1 LQGVV
6 NNMSGKFAIALENAS
21 TVARFAIN
29 TDYLGLDAQHYATY
43 LKRLSS
49 ITVEDIFQVAQKYL
63 KPNNAHIIVVG
74 DAAELK
80 DKLAA
85 FGPVTVRDNY
95 GVEKSDLKPVP
106 HGVSATSIVND
117 YTAAIGGVKK
127 LKKLNSLQ
135 FTYAAEIPGAPAKLQ
150 MNVLQQ
156 LPNSFSMSMQMMG
169 MTVQRQYS
177 NGNGG
182 FSDGMQGQSEM
193 TPDELAEA
201 QTQYKIAAELAY
213 FDNYTAQVAG
223 VDVLDDEEVYVVIRT
238 DLIGEKATEYYS
250 VNSKFLVKVES
261 VVDTPQGATPQST
274 LYKDYQDVKGYFFPH
289 QTIQNV
295 AGQSIDMKLNKVVVN
310 KKIKA
315 AAFE

>member
-1 LQGVV
+1 MFYILFMEDNNILGVV
-6 NNMSGKFAIALENAS
+6 LAGGKSRRFGEDKNNIKLGNKTLLEHVLSKINNKFNETLIVSSHPLKIQTTKRITIIEDCFENFGPLAG
-21 TVARFAIN
+21 V
-29 TDYLGLDAQHYATY
+29 
-43 LKRLSS
+43 LSS
-49 ITVEDIFQVAQKYL
+49 MKWIKE
-63 KPNNAHIIVVG
+63 N
-74 DAAELK
+74 
-80 DKLAA
+80 
-85 FGPVTVRDNY
+85 
-95 GVEKSDLKPVP
+95 
-106 HGVSATSIVND
+106 
-117 YTAAIGGVKK
+117 KK
-127 LKKLNSLQ
+127 LKKINSLQ

-238 DLIGEKATEYYS
+238 DLNGEKATEYYS
-250 VNSKFLVKVES
+250 VNSKFLVKLES
-261 VVDTPQGATPQST
+261 VVDTPQGAMPQST

-295 AGQSIDMKLNKVVVN
+295 VGQSIDMKLNKVVVN
-310 KKIKA
+310 NKIKA
-315 AAFE
+315 TAFE